1 MACAWHVLGMCT
13 GPCVLISLSWLSLPQ
28 ASLSSFSSTLVPLTT
43 SAKQISAAFDSD
55 GNVTNACTSLQS
67 AITTTDELK
76 QSIKDACP
84 TMGSPPPN
92 CDISD
97 SNSPQYSPEWP
108 TMVAALQAAEVQT
121 CTTLVDDL
129 KSVAAEAV
137 TACQL
142 G

>member
-1 MACAWHVLGMCT
+1 
-13 GPCVLISLSWLSLPQ
+13 
-28 ASLSSFSSTLVPLTT
+28 
-43 SAKQISAAFDSD
+43 
-55 GNVTNACTSLQS
+55 
-67 AITTTDELK
+67 
-76 QSIKDACP
+76 
-84 TMGSPPPN
+84 MGSPPPN

>member
-1 MACAWHVLGMCT
+1 M
-13 GPCVLISLSWLSLPQ
+13 SLSWLSLPQ

-55 GNVTNACTSLQS
+55 GKVTNACTSLQS
-67 AITTTDELK
+67 AITTTTELK

-84 TMGSPPPN
+84 TMSTDP

-97 SNSPQYSPEWP
+97 TSSSFYSAEWNP
-108 TMVAALQAAEVQT
+108 MVAALQAAEVQT
-121 CTTLVDDL
+121 CTTLPAEL
-129 KSVAAEAV
+129 KSVAAEAA